1 MYWDSLTA
9 TGVFVSI
16 GLVMCALYL
25 ELRKRRP
32 RGRHNDP
39 RQT

>member
-16 GLVMCALYL
+16 LSTLGAFFL
-25 ELRKRRP
+25 EFHKPPDDRREDKH
-32 RGRHNDP
+32 G
-39 RQT
+39 T